1 MIRKLSWLVAIA
13 AGPGRLLRGGIGWL
27 SSGLKQMVT
36 VGGPF
41 TDRALQTRDP

>member
-1 MIRKLSWLVAIA
+1 MIRKLSWLVAIVLLALA
-13 AGPGRLLRGGIGWL
+13 AYCGGIGWL